1 MATAT
6 SDPENYRRRQR
17 RRALI
22 GWIGGV
28 GVIAAVVLVI
38 VLGGGGSHGPRP
50 FKVAYGETMTAKDYT
65 EIHEGEEAADVLGE
79 FLGETGRPE
88 TLTKEYVLALFPPAE
103 AGLACT
109 YWEFSDQPRIF
120 ARLCFDPNTGEL
132 VQKLK
137 NSVLHPLT
145 GGKGNGQVV

>member
-1 MATAT
+1 MATAA
-6 SDPENYRRRQR
+6 SDSETYRRRQR

-22 GWIGGV
+22 GWTGGV
-28 GVIAAVVLVI
+28 AVIAAAILAI
-38 VLGGGGSHGPRP
+38 VLSGGGSHGPRA
-50 FKVAYGETMTAKDYT
+50 FKVAYGETMTAKQYG
-65 EIHEGEEAADVLGE
+65 EIDEGEEAAAVLGE

-88 TLTKEYVLALFPPAE
+88 GLTKEYVLVLFPPAE

-109 YWEFSDQPRIF
+109 YWEFSDQPQIF